1 MTKENEKAKEQHI
14 ALALKPWDTSLELL
28 GFFYA
33 NRGKDLQEH
42 NTKLQFWYK
51 HLLQT
56 DAMDDK
62 EYRKEFQR
70 ILEVMEQL
78 AVLGE
83 KFSDYEVHEALN
95 AVARHR
101 ALSYQSM
108 NENYRKEAQHV

>member
-14 ALALKPWDTSLELL
+14 ALALQPWDNSLELL

-51 HLLQT
+51 VLLET
-56 DAMDDK
+56 NAMDDK
-62 EYRKEFQR
+62 ESRKEFQR
-70 ILEVMEQL
+70 ILQVMEQL

-83 KFSDYEVHEALN
+83 KFSDDDVHEALN
-95 AVARHR
+95 AIARHR
-101 ALSYQSM
+101 ALSFQSM
-108 NENYRKEAQHV
+108 KENYRKEVKHV